1 MATVREATFDLL
13 RRLRMTTVFGN
24 PGSTELPFLKD
35 FPEDFRYVL
44 GLQEATVLGM
54 AEGFAQGE
62 GQAALVNLHT
72 GPGLGNAMGAMI
84 TAWHNKTPLL
94 VTAGQQDRRHRALD
108 PLLTG
113 ELVDLAKPYVKRSFE
128 PVRAADVPGEILRA
142 YHTAM
147 QHPRGPVF
155 VSVPMDDWDAQA
167 EPPTDHSVVYRTAP
181 DPDAIERFARVLA
194 EARNPA
200 VVAGAGVGRAG
211 AFHDAVE
218 LAEKLAAPVWQDP
231 ISPLAGFPQDHPLFQ
246 GQLPPAQN
254 ALAEALSGNDVV
266 LVLGAPVF
274 LYYPYVPGPTV
285 AAGTRVLH
293 VSEDPEEA
301 ARAAVGTS
309 LVGDVGLTTRGLT
322 KLLPQANR
330 QPPAAQEP
338 PPAPESGT
346 PMSVEYVMHT
356 LSGVLPEEAVVFD
369 ETASSMAKLH
379 RYIRFNRP
387 GGYHTSA
394 AGGLGFCMPGSVGFK
409 LAVPERPVVCI
420 IGDGSSMYSI
430 QALWSAARYGADVAF
445 IVVNNRGYSI
455 LKGFRDAIGAGD
467 TVPGLDVEG
476 IDFAG
481 VARGLGVD
489 GELVEKDGDLLPAM
503 KHALNA
509 RSPYLLDVVVDPR
522 VPELL
527 K

>member
-13 RRLRMTTVFGN
+13 RRLKMTTVFGN
-24 PGSTELPFLKD
+24 PGSTELPFLRD

-62 GQAALVNLHT
+62 GRAALVNLHT

-94 VTAGQQDRRHRALD
+94 VTAGQQDRRHRALE

-113 ELVDLAKPYVKRSFE
+113 KLVELARPYVKRSFE
-128 PVRAADVPGEILRA
+128 PVRAADVPREIHRA

-155 VSVPMDDWDAQA
+155 VSVPMDDWDAEA
-167 EPPTDHSVVYRTAP
+167 EAPTDHEVVHSSAP
-181 DPDAIERFARVLA
+181 APGALARFADTLA
-194 EARNPA
+194 GARNPA
-200 VVAGAGVGRAG
+200 VVVGAGVGRAG
-211 AFHDAVE
+211 AFHDVVA
-218 LAEKLAAPVWQDP
+218 LAEKLAAPVWQAP

-246 GQLPPAQN
+246 GHLPPAQK
-254 ALAEALSGNDVV
+254 ALAGTLSGNDVV

-285 AAGTRVLH
+285 ADGTRVLH

-301 ARAAVGTS
+301 ASAAVGES
-309 LVGDVGLTTRGLT
+309 LVGDVGIAVRVLTE
-322 KLLPQANR
+322 LLPR
-330 QPPAAQEP
+330 TDRRPPPAQEP
-338 PPAPESGT
+338 PSQPEPVT

-356 LSGVLPEEAVVFD
+356 LAAVLPEGAAVFD

-379 RYIRFNRP
+379 RYVRFNEP
-387 GGYHTSA
+387 DGYRTSA
-394 AGGLGFCMPGSVGFK
+394 AGGLGFCMPASVGFK
-409 LAVPERPVVCI
+409 LAAPGKPVVCVV
-420 IGDGSSMYSI
+420 GDGSSMYSI
-430 QALWSAARYGADVAF
+430 QALWSAARYGAEVAF
-445 IVVNNRGYSI
+445 IVINNRGYSI

-476 IDFAG
+476 IGFVD
-481 VARGLGVD
+481 VARGLGVE
-489 GELVEKDGDLLPAM
+489 GELVERDGDLMPAI
-503 KHALNA
+503 KRALGA
-509 RSPYLLDVVVDPR
+509 GMPYLLDVVVAPE

>member
-13 RRLRMTTVFGN
+13 RRLGMTTVFGN

-54 AEGFAQGE
+54 AEGFAQGK
-62 GQAALVNLHT
+62 GRAALVNLHT

-84 TAWHNKTPLL
+84 TAWHNKTPLV
-94 VTAGQQDRRHRALD
+94 VTAGQQDRRHRSLE

-113 ELVDLAKPYVKRSFE
+113 KLVELAKPYAKGSFE
-128 PVRAADVPGEILRA
+128 PVRAEDVPGEIRHA
-142 YHTAM
+142 FHTAM
-147 QHPRGPVF
+147 QQPRGPVF
-155 VSVPMDDWDAQA
+155 VSIPMDDWEAEA
-167 EPPTDHSVVYRTAP
+167 EPLEVHDVIHRIAP
-181 DPDAIERFARVLA
+181 DPDAIGRFAGILR

-200 VVAGAGVGRAG
+200 VVTGAGVERSG
-211 AFHDAVE
+211 AFHEAVK
-218 LAEKLAAPVWQDP
+218 LAERLVAPVWQDP
-231 ISPLAGFPQDHPLFQ
+231 ISPLASFPQNHPHFQ
-246 GQLPPAQN
+246 GHLPPSQKQ
-254 ALAEALSGNDVV
+254 LAERLSDHDVV

-274 LYYPYVPGPTV
+274 LYYPYVPGPTF
-285 AAGTRVLH
+285 AGQAQVLH

-309 LVGDVGLTTRGLT
+309 VVGDVGLAIQGLT
-322 KLLPQANR
+322 ELLSGVDR
-330 QPPAAQEP
+330 TPPLAQEP
-338 PPAPESGT
+338 PAEPEAGT

-356 LSGVLPEEAVVFD
+356 IARVLPEDAVVFD
-369 ETASSMAKLH
+369 ETASSKAKLH
-379 RYIRFNRP
+379 KYIRFDRP

-409 LAVPERPVVCI
+409 LAVPDRPVVCT

-467 TVPGLDVEG
+467 KVPGLDVEG
-476 IDFAG
+476 IDFVG

-489 GELVEKDGDLLPAM
+489 GELVEKDGELLPAV
-503 KHALNA
+503 KRALNA
-509 RSPYLLDVVVDPR
+509 GRPYLLEVMVDPE

-527 K
+527 G

>member
-13 RRLRMTTVFGN
+13 RRLKMTTIFGN

-35 FPEDFRYVL
+35 FPDDFRYVL

-54 AEGFAQGE
+54 AEGFAQGK
-62 GQAALVNLHT
+62 GRAVLVNLHT

-94 VTAGQQDRRHRALD
+94 VTAGQQDRRHRALE

-113 ELVDLAKPYVKRSFE
+113 ELVDLARPYVKRSFE
-128 PVRAADVPGEILRA
+128 PVRAADVPGEIRRA
-142 YHTAM
+142 YHTAV

-155 VSVPMDDWDAQA
+155 VSVPMDDWDARA
-167 EPPTDHSVVYRTAP
+167 EPLSDHDVVHRTAP
-181 DPDAIERFARVLA
+181 DPGAIERFAGILA
-194 EARNPA
+194 EARSPA
-200 VVAGAGVGRAG
+200 VVVGAGVERAG
-211 AFHDAVE
+211 AFYDVVD

-231 ISPLAGFPQDHPLFQ
+231 ISALAGFPQDHPLFQ
-246 GQLPPAQN
+246 GHLPPAQK
-254 ALAEALSGNDVV
+254 ALAETLSDSDVV

-285 AAGTRVLH
+285 ASGTRVLH

-301 ARAAVGTS
+301 ARTAVGES
-309 LVGDVGLTTRGLT
+309 LVGDVGLAIRGLT
-322 KLLPQANR
+322 GLLPQVDR
-330 QPPAAQEP
+330 QSPSARES
-338 PPAPESGT
+338 PPAPKPGT

-356 LSGVLPEEAVVFD
+356 LAGVLPEEAAVFD

-379 RYIRFNRP
+379 RYVRFDRP

-409 LAVPERPVVCI
+409 LSVPERPVACL

-445 IVVNNRGYSI
+445 VVINNRGYSI

-476 IDFAG
+476 IDFVG

-489 GELVEKDGDLLPAM
+489 GELVERDTDLLPAV
-503 KHALNA
+503 KRALNA
-509 RSPYLLDVVVDPR
+509 RRPYLLDVVVDPE
-522 VPELL
+522 VPQLF
-527 K
+527 

>member
-13 RRLRMTTVFGN
+13 RRLKMTTVFGN

-54 AEGFAQGE
+54 AEGFAQGK

-94 VTAGQQDRRHRALD
+94 VTAGQQDRRHRALE

-147 QHPRGPVF
+147 QHPMGPVF

-167 EPPTDHSVVYRTAP
+167 GSPTDHAVVHRTAP
-181 DPDAIERFARVLA
+181 DPDAIEQFARLLA

-200 VVAGAGVGRAG
+200 VVAGAGVERSG
-211 AFHDAVE
+211 AFHDAVD

-246 GQLPPAQN
+246 GQLPPAQK
-254 ALAEALSGNDVV
+254 ALAETLSGNDVV

-274 LYYPYVPGPTV
+274 LYYPYAPGPTV
-285 AAGTRVLH
+285 VAGTQVLH

-309 LVGDVGLTTRGLT
+309 LVGDVGLAIRGLT
-322 KLLPQANR
+322 ELLPQADR
-330 QPPAAQEP
+330 QPPTAQEP
-338 PPAPESGT
+338 PQTPEAGT

-356 LSGVLPEEAVVFD
+356 LAGVLPEEAVVFD

-379 RYIRFNRP
+379 GYVRFNRP

-420 IGDGSSMYSI
+420 IGDGSSMYSV
-430 QALWSAARYGADVAF
+430 QALWSAARHGADVAF
-445 IVVNNRGYSI
+445 IVINNRGYSI

-489 GELVEKDGDLLPAM
+489 GELVEEAGDLLPAI
-503 KHALNA
+503 KRASNA
-509 RSPYLLDVVVDPR
+509 GRPYLLDVVVDPK

>member
-13 RRLRMTTVFGN
+13 RRLKMTTVFGN

-54 AEGFAQGE
+54 AEGFAQGK

-94 VTAGQQDRRHRALD
+94 VTAGQQDRRHRALE

-167 EPPTDHSVVYRTAP
+167 GSPTDHAVVHRTAP
-181 DPDAIERFARVLA
+181 DPDAIERFARLLA

-200 VVAGAGVGRAG
+200 VVAGAGVERSG
-211 AFHDAVE
+211 AFHDAVD

-246 GQLPPAQN
+246 GQLPPAQK
-254 ALAEALSGNDVV
+254 ALAETLSGHDVV

-274 LYYPYVPGPTV
+274 LYYPYAPGPTV
-285 AAGTRVLH
+285 VAGTQVLH

-309 LVGDVGLTTRGLT
+309 LVGDVGLAIRGLT
-322 KLLPQANR
+322 ELLPQADR
-330 QPPAAQEP
+330 QPPTAQEP
-338 PPAPESGT
+338 PQTPEAGT

-356 LSGVLPEEAVVFD
+356 LAGVLPEEAVVFD

-379 RYIRFNRP
+379 GYVRFNRP

-420 IGDGSSMYSI
+420 IGDGSSMYSV
-430 QALWSAARYGADVAF
+430 QALWSAARHGADVAF
-445 IVVNNRGYSI
+445 IVINNRGYSI

-489 GELVEKDGDLLPAM
+489 GELVEEAGDLLPAI
-503 KHALNA
+503 KRASNA
-509 RSPYLLDVVVDPR
+509 GRPYLLDVVVDPT

>member
-13 RRLRMTTVFGN
+13 RGLGITTVFGN

-54 AEGFAQGE
+54 AEGFAQGT
-62 GQAALVNLHT
+62 GGAALVNLHT

-94 VTAGQQDRRHRALD
+94 VTAGQQDRRHSALE

-113 ELVDLAKPYVKRSFE
+113 GLVELAQPYVKRSFE
-128 PVRAADVPGEILRA
+128 PVRAEDVPREILRA

-147 QHPRGPVF
+147 QQPRGPVF
-155 VSVPMDDWDAQA
+155 VSIPMDDWDAEA
-167 EPPTDHSVVYRTAP
+167 EPLEEHDMIHRVAP
-181 DPDAIERFARVLA
+181 DPDTIEEFAGILG

-200 VVAGAGVGRAG
+200 IVAGAGVERAG
-211 AFHDAVE
+211 AFYDVVT

-231 ISPLAGFPQDHPLFQ
+231 ISPLASFPQDHPLFQ
-246 GQLPPAQN
+246 GHLPPAQSQ
-254 ALAEALSGNDVV
+254 LAERLSGHDVV

-285 AAGTRVLH
+285 AGETRVLH

-309 LVGDVGLTTRGLT
+309 LVGDVGLAIQGLT
-322 KLLPQANR
+322 QLLPEVDRQFPPSR
-330 QPPAAQEP
+330 EQPPEP
-338 PPAPESGT
+338 ETGT

-356 LSGVLPEEAVVFD
+356 VGGVLPEEAVVFD
-369 ETASSMAKLH
+369 ETASSKTKLH
-379 RYIRFNRP
+379 TYVRFNRP

-394 AGGLGFCMPGSVGFK
+394 AGGLGFCMPGSVGYK
-409 LAVPERPVVCI
+409 LAVPERPVVCT

-430 QALWSAARYGADVAF
+430 QALWSAARYGVDVAF

-467 TVPGLDVEG
+467 RVPGLDVEG
-476 IDFAG
+476 IDFVG
-481 VARGLGVD
+481 IARGLGVD
-489 GELVEKDGDLLPAM
+489 GELVEEAGDLLPAVKRAM
-503 KHALNA
+503 NA
-509 RSPYLLDVVVDPR
+509 GRPYLIEVVVDPE
-522 VPELL
+522 VPSLL
-527 K
+527 S

>member
-1 MATVREATFDLL
+1 
-13 RRLRMTTVFGN
+13 
-24 PGSTELPFLKD
+24 LPFLRG

-54 AEGFAQGE
+54 AEGFAQGT

-72 GPGLGNAMGAMI
+72 APGLGNAMGAMI
-84 TAWHNKTPLL
+84 TAWHNKTPLV
-94 VTAGQQDRRHRALD
+94 VTAGQQDRRHRALE
-108 PLLTG
+108 PLLAG
-113 ELVDLAKPYVKRSFE
+113 ELVDLAKPYVKRSLE
-128 PVRAADVPGEILRA
+128 PVRAADVPGEIRRA

-155 VSVPMDDWDAQA
+155 VSVPMDDWDAEA
-167 EPPTDHSVVYRTAP
+167 VPLDDHDVVHRTAP
-181 DPDAIERFARVLA
+181 DPDAVERFAHVLA

-200 VVAGAGVGRAG
+200 VVAGAGADRAG
-211 AFHDAVE
+211 AFHDIVT

-231 ISPLAGFPQDHPLFQ
+231 ISPLAGFPQGHPLFQ
-246 GQLPPAQN
+246 GHLPPAQRQI
-254 ALAEALSGNDVV
+254 AEKLSGNDVV

-285 AAGTRVLH
+285 VDGTRVLH

-309 LVGDVGLTTRGLT
+309 LVGDVGLTIRGLIN
-322 KLLPQANR
+322 LLPR
-330 QPPAAQEP
+330 TDRPSPPAQKQ
-338 PPAPESGT
+338 PPAPESRT
-346 PMSVEYVMHT
+346 PMSVVYVMHT
-356 LSGVLPEEAVVFD
+356 LASVLPEEAAVFD

-379 RYIRFNRP
+379 RYVHFNRP

-409 LAVPERPVVCI
+409 LAVPERPVVCT

-430 QALWSAARYGADVAF
+430 QALWSAARYGAGVAF
-445 IVVNNRGYSI
+445 IVINNRGYSI

-476 IDFAG
+476 IDFG
-481 VARGLGVD
+481 DVARGLGVE
-489 GELVEKDGDLLPAM
+489 GELVERDGDLLPAL
-503 KHALNA
+503 KRALNA
-509 RSPYLLDVVVDPR
+509 GRPYLLDVVVDPE
-522 VPELL
+522 VPGLL
-527 K
+527 S